1 MIFAMIYN
9 YYPYALNSY
18 IINIK
23 IKNIK
28 RSGYQMIATQYKIT
42 LPSDYDMNVI
52 IDRVKNNGHK
62 TDGFYGLKFKLYL
75 ITKKGE
81 NNNLQNSYA
90 PLYLWKDSDGL
101 NKFLFNG
108 FYDNIITS
116 FGWQQVNI
124 GIPLIDTTTC
134 KITDIKY
141 LFEITRDIEPQGSL
155 NNFKNRIEEE
165 LPKIENTEY
174 IVIYNPDKWKYT
186 VFYFI
191 DDLNKVKAKR
201 GTIYNILHVS
211 Q

>member
-1 MIFAMIYN
+1 
-9 YYPYALNSY
+9 
-18 IINIK
+18 
-23 IKNIK
+23 
-28 RSGYQMIATQYKIT
+28 MIASQYKIT
-42 LPSDYDMNVI
+42 LPCDYDMDI
-52 IDRVKNNGHK
+52 IKTRVENNGYK

-81 NNNLQNSYA
+81 NNNLHNSYA
-90 PLYLWKDSDGL
+90 PLYLWKDSEGL

-116 FGWQQVNI
+116 FGWQQINI

-141 LFEITRDIEPQGSL
+141 LFEITRDIDPQGSL
-155 NNFKNRIEEE
+155 NNFKDRINEEF
-165 LPKIENTEY
+165 PKIKNAEY

-191 DDLNKVKAKR
+191 NDLNKIKEEK
-201 GTIYNILHVS
+201 GIIYNILHVS